1 MPGKIETYISVDI
14 ETAGPHPSK
23 YSLLSIGACLV
34 DDPNQ
39 CFYVEIKPI
48 NSEVT
53 SEALEVSQLDLAVLQ
68 ESGIPQKEA
77 MSRFSRWVDEVTPSG
92 SQPIFVAFNAPFDWM
107 FVNDYFYRYLGSNP
121 FGHKALDIKAFY
133 MGLIGV
139 SWDETGWQTIANRYL
154 DSRPLRHHALQD
166 AKDQAAV
173 FQQMLGD
180 QFYRGLATTG

>member
-1 MPGKIETYISVDI
+1 MPRRIETYISVDI
-14 ETAGPHPSK
+14 ETAGPHPSQ
-23 YSLLSIGACLV
+23 YSLLSIGACLIA
-34 DDPNQ
+34 DPNQ
-39 CFYVEIKPI
+39 CFYVEIQPV

-53 SEALEVSQLDLAVLQ
+53 YMALEVSQLDLAVLQ
-68 ESGIPQKEA
+68 ESGIPPKEA
-77 MSRFSRWVDEVTPSG
+77 MSRFSHWVAEVTPSG

-107 FVNDYFYRYLGSNP
+107 FVNDYFHRYLGFNP

-139 SWDETGWQTIANRYL
+139 SWDETGWGTIANRYL

-166 AKDQAAV
+166 AKDQAVV

-180 QFYRGLATTG
+180 QNDRGLAIGG